1 MTAFLWKIIEK
12 IAHFFLALFFR
23 ILHRELTDE
32 VFQTFMQFIKF
43 GLVGVTNT
51 VVAYAI
57 YATSLMLLR
66 KAGMFPNYDYI
77 IAQTL
82 GFVLSVPWSFFWN
95 SRLVFKLEEGEK
107 RPWFPALVKTYIS
120 YSFSGIILNNVL
132 LVLWIQVLGISAF
145 IAPIINIFVSV
156 PINFIIN
163 KLWAF
168 KVK

>member
-1 MTAFLWKIIEK
+1 MIAFLWSIIEK
-12 IAHFFLALFFR
+12 IAHFFLSIFFR
-23 ILHRELTDE
+23 IIHKELTDE
-32 VFQTFMQFIKF
+32 IFQNFMQFIKF

-51 VVAYAI
+51 VVAYLI
-57 YATSLMLLR
+57 YAVSLTLLR
-66 KAGMFPNYDYI
+66 KGGVFPKYDYV

-95 SRLVFKLEEGEK
+95 SRLVFKLDEGEK
-107 RPWFPALVKTYIS
+107 RPWFPALIKTYIS
-120 YSFSGIILNNVL
+120 YSFSGIVLNNVL

-168 KVK
+168 KAE